1 MATSTS
7 PAETLKQL
15 IAQSQKNLEAERK
28 LPPEE
33 IRKANLA
40 RARKIERHLRP
51 PTLPVGIRF
60 WREGETIPDNA
71 GAKAPHS
78 YTWCEFLSLIR
89 NNGADDRQHLLV
101 KREDIIC
108 HIAPAIL
115 GFEEV
120 PPDLAA
126 GKLLG
131 GIHFENIELCA
142 DATAKIPK
150 IPFRTKA
157 ITIGALEDLPI
168 VPDTI
173 FIAVTPGR
181 TNKVMDGAMWYVG
194 DRFVVQYGN
203 GCGACGNGCAEPMV
217 SDQVANLAF
226 MCHGARRWGGFEDT
240 ELGCGVRIDK
250 FDAWIKGMENT
261 WLTGHS
267 YPIAHQL
274 MSPVTETHHLPKPGL
289 EYEEAY
295 PYCLDA

>member
-1 MATSTS
+1 MATTES
-7 PAETLKQL
+7 PAEILKQS
-15 IAQSQKNLEAERK
+15 IAESQKRLEEEKK
-28 LPPEE
+28 LPPEQ

-60 WREGETIPDNA
+60 WREGERIPPEA
-71 GAKAPHS
+71 GTKS
-78 YTWCEFLSLIR
+78 QFQYTWCQFLSLIR
-89 NNGADDRQHLLV
+89 NNGADDREILLV
-101 KREDIIC
+101 KREDITC

-115 GFEEV
+115 GYEEV
-120 PPDLAA
+120 PEELAA

-131 GIHFENIELCA
+131 KIHFINWELCA

-150 IPFRTKA
+150 VPFRTVA
-157 ITIGALEDLPI
+157 ITIGALEDLP
-168 VPDTI
+168 VTPDVI

-181 TNKVMDGAMWYVG
+181 TNKVMDGAMWLTG
-194 DRFVVQYGN
+194 DRFIVQYGN
-203 GCGACGNGCAEPMV
+203 GCGACGNGTAEPMI

-250 FDAWIKGMENT
+250 FDTWIKGMEAT

-274 MSPVTETHHLPKPGL
+274 ASPNRETHHLQKGVA
-289 EYEEAY
+289 YEDAY